1 MRYELHP
8 ACAVWP
14 EMQPEVLREL
24 ADDIVL
30 NGLHKPLTLAPDGR
44 LLDGRNR
51 ALACELVGV
60 EPSTVVYDGDPALF
74 SLSKNK
80 HRRHMTQDQIALV
93 AATLATRPLGAN
105 QYEGGSNELPSIAEA
120 AAAVGVPETAVK
132 SARPSCATARRR
144 RSKRS
149 RQARPSC
156 VRLPTRSALGRNR
169 SPRPLRLGPAPLQ
182 IAFGRPRSRRW
193 RRSCG
198 PLGTSSTNCRCSS
211 SPSRSPRRRTGR

>member
-93 AATLATRPLGAN
+93 AATLATDRLGRTSTRVVQMNYPPSPKPPLLLACRRLLLN
-105 QYEGGSNELPSIAEA
+105 QQ
-120 AAAVGVPETAVK
+120 
-132 SARPSCATARRR
+132 RPSCATARRR

-156 VRLPTRSALGRNR
+156 ARLPTRSAPARNR
-169 SPRPLRLGPAPLQ
+169 SPRPRPLRLGPAPLQ
-182 IAFGRPRSRRW
+182 IAFGRPRSRW

-198 PLGTSSTNCRCSS
+198 PLGTSSTNC
-211 SPSRSPRRRTGR
+211 